1 MAKSKRNQSTAF
13 SLVLPAAV
21 RRHAQPSPWCRHRCS
36 MPGAARLR
44 THGAAPGLQR
54 PFVRCPDLPRQPL
67 TPVAH
72 NARAP
77 CPLRVLTTAPPYD
90 PIGRRAARG

>member
-1 MAKSKRNQSTAF
+1 
-13 SLVLPAAV
+13 
-21 RRHAQPSPWCRHRCS
+21 

-90 PIGRRAARG
+90 LIGRRAARDDDILVVRRVPLAAPAVRLT